1 MKPTLPI
8 GTTCRWYRRG
18 DTTRK
23 PLAAIVTDSDA
34 SGILDLTVFVRQGRQ
49 VEPVTGVR
57 HKDDP
62 YLADHP
68 EIASE
73 NGVWDFVESVG
84 RPAAESK
91 PSKGR

>member
-1 MKPTLPI
+1 
-8 GTTCRWYRRG
+8 
-18 DTTRK
+18 
-23 PLAAIVTDSDA
+23 
-34 SGILDLTVFVRQGRQ
+34 
-49 VEPVTGVR
+49 VTGVR

-68 EIASE
+68 EIATE
-73 NGVWDFVESVG
+73 NGVWDFIDSVG